1 MEIPDTSTG
10 PARSSPTLRSASSIV
25 AESVGLASAPVPCAS
40 SSGTVEKGIRTPISS
55 VEESDRTEWDIKEI
69 EFASESTNREQLNA
83 ACDTDEQD
91 KVMDYE
97 QTDIL
102 KKQAV
107 DPQKQ
112 LTELQKRDRT
122 ATLIK

>member
-1 MEIPDTSTG
+1 
-10 PARSSPTLRSASSIV
+10 
-25 AESVGLASAPVPCAS
+25 
-40 SSGTVEKGIRTPISS
+40 VEKGIRTPISS

-112 LTELQKRDRT
+112 LAELQKRDRT